1 MTKICINIFTGF
13 IYGFEW
19 ALQFLYYWLIFYSFQ
34 LNKHNSEKIGKLIN
48 FQLIYFKYQRR
59 LYYLIQTITKKNL
72 KKLEQSKLFYIPTG
86 R

>member
-1 MTKICINIFTGF
+1 MSKICKNIFTGF

-19 ALQFLYYWLIFYSFQ
+19 ALQFLNYWFIFYSFE

-59 LYYLIQTITKKNL
+59 FYFPIQTITQKQAE
-72 KKLEQSKLFYIPTG
+72 KLEQSKLFYIPTG